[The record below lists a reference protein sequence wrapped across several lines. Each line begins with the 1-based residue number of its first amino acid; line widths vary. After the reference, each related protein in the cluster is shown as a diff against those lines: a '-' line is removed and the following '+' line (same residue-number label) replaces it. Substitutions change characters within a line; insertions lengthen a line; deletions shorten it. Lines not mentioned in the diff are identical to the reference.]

1 MKEFLFE
8 YTPRTGENLIARP
21 LTGKFLIPIAKL
33 RNESFIIPDDPE
45 ICLIEFMSIRPR
57 AYHRT
62 HARRVGRA
70 LCLVGI
76 PVFDERGRIRVYCP
90 RRGGKVI
97 FEAFQFHNG
106 YLDPAAELLR
116 NYAEIG
122 DYSEV
127 AKFCGEVKYQLDDEG
142 RTLVVEGVRRYRL
155 PPGATLLKPPAQR

>member
-1 MKEFLFE
+1 MRDFLFQ
-8 YTPRTGENLIARP
+8 YTPRSGENLIDRP
-21 LTGKFLIPIAKL
+21 SSKFLIPIGIL
-33 RNESFIIPDDPE
+33 PNRSFIIPDDPAISLLE
-45 ICLIEFMSIRPR
+45 VYTAHPR
-57 AYHRT
+57 AYYRT

-90 RRGGKVI
+90 RSSAKVI
-97 FEAFQFHNG
+97 FEAFQFHSG

-127 AKFCGEVKYQLDDEG
+127 AKFCGKVEYQLDDEN
-142 RTLVVEGVRRYRL
+142 RTIVVEGVRRYRL
-155 PPGATLLKPPAQR
+155 PKGAVLL

>member
-8 YTPRTGENLIARP
+8 YTPRTGENLITRP
-21 LTGKFLIPIAKL
+21 LIGKFLIPIAQL
-33 RNESFIIPDDPE
+33 RNESFIVPDDPE

-70 LCLVGI
+70 LCRAGV

-90 RRGGKVI
+90 RRGGRVV

-122 DYSEV
+122 DYAEV
-127 AKFCGEVKYQLDDEG
+127 AKFCGEVEYQLDDEG
-142 RTLVVEGVRRYRL
+142 RTIVIEGRRYRL
-155 PPGATLLKPPAQR
+155 PPGATLL

>member
-1 MKEFLFE
+1 MRDFLFQ
-8 YTPRTGENLIARP
+8 YTPRSGENLIDRP
-21 LTGKFLIPIAKL
+21 SSKFLIPIGIL
-33 RNESFIIPDDPE
+33 PNRSFIIPDDPAISLLE
-45 ICLIEFMSIRPR
+45 VYTAHPR

-90 RRGGKVI
+90 RSSSRVI
-97 FEAFQFHNG
+97 FEAFQFHSG

-122 DYSEV
+122 DYAEV
-127 AKFCGEVKYQLDDEG
+127 AKFCGKLEYRLEDDD
-142 RTLVVEGVRRYRL
+142 RTVVIEGVRRYRL
-155 PPGATLLKPPAQR
+155 PKGATLL

>member
-1 MKEFLFE
+1 MKDFLFQ
-8 YTPRTGENLIARP
+8 YTPLSGENLIDRP
-21 LTGKFLIPIAKL
+21 LSGKFLVPIAQL
-33 RNESFIIPDDPE
+33 RNRSFAIPDEPE
-45 ICLIEFMSIRPR
+45 ISLLEVYTAHPR

-90 RRGGKVI
+90 RSSSRVI
-97 FEAFQFHNG
+97 FEAFQFHSG

-122 DYSEV
+122 DYAEV
-127 AKFCGEVKYQLDDEG
+127 AKFCGQVKYQLDDEG
-142 RTLVVEGVRRYRL
+142 RTIVIEGRRYRL
-155 PPGATLLKPPAQR
+155 PPGATLL

>member
-1 MKEFLFE
+1 MKDFLFQ
-8 YTPRTGENLIARP
+8 YTPRSGENLIDRP
-21 LTGKFLIPIAKL
+21 LSGKFLIPIGQL
-33 RNESFIIPDDPE
+33 PNRSFIIPDDPE
-45 ICLIEFMSIRPR
+45 ISLLEVYTAHPR

-90 RRGGKVI
+90 RSSSRVI
-97 FEAFQFHNG
+97 FEAFQFHSG

-127 AKFCGEVKYQLDDEG
+127 AKFCGEVKYQLDDEN
-142 RTLVVEGVRRYRL
+142 RTIVVEGVRRYRL
-155 PPGATLLKPPAQR
+155 PKGAVLL